1 MTGGRLPDRARKH
14 LARLRAQTREE
25 SGRVLVLSIG
35 ALAVAAM
42 LVAVVATASAVYL
55 DRKALLS
62 LADATAAHAAAAID
76 QGAYLSGD
84 LGVTDGSVDAAALE
98 FLQEAPDGAAVT
110 GLQASVT
117 ADGAAEVTLSSL
129 SRPEFLPWVLAP
141 WSDGIAI
148 TVTGRANAS

>member
-1 MTGGRLPDRARKH
+1 M
-14 LARLRAQTREE
+14 
-25 SGRVLVLSIG
+25 LSIG

-76 QGAYLSGD
+76 QAAYLSGD
-84 LGVTDGSVDAAALE
+84 IGVTDGSVNAAAIE
-98 FLQEAPDGAAVT
+98 FLQETPDGAAVT
-110 GLQASVT
+110 GVQALVT
-117 ADGAAEVTLSSL
+117 VDGAAEVTLSSL
-129 SRPEFLPWVLAP
+129 SRPEFIPWVLAP